1 MQTIPTPA
9 PPLPHSPPRD
19 SATVVLLRDTPQGP
33 EVFLA
38 RRHTDSDVLGGA
50 YVFPGGKLDASD
62 LQLDAHLYLDSD
74 VQALHTSLAEP
85 DLEPLR
91 AQGLYVAAVRE
102 VFEEAGVLFGQALT
116 AEQGLAA
123 MQMLRAGHDF
133 NATLAQLQ
141 LRLDTR
147 ALRPYSRWITPLSPS
162 MGSKRFD
169 TRFFVAAL
177 PAGQSAT
184 HDAHE
189 TTESIWLR
197 PRAALEQYVRGTMV
211 MAPPQTMTLA
221 HLARFGSVAEV
232 LQHCQTRPPALVFPQ
247 AMLAEDGQ
255 RILCYPGDALHDI
268 PDRAL
273 PGPTRLVQRGRRFE
287 PEAGFEAWF
296 A

>member
-1 MQTIPTPA
+1 
-9 PPLPHSPPRD
+9 
-19 SATVVLLRDTPQGP
+19 VLLRDTPDGP

-62 LQLDAHLYLDSD
+62 LQLDAALHLDCD
-74 VQALHTSLAEP
+74 PQALHTTLAEP
-85 DLEPLR
+85 SLEPQHAL
-91 AQGLYVAAVRE
+91 GLYVAAVRE
-102 VFEEAGVLFGQALT
+102 VFEEAGVLFGHALAPEQRQAAL
-116 AEQGLAA
+116 
-123 MQMLRAGHDF
+123 QMLRSGHDF
-133 NATLAQLQ
+133 NTTLASLR

-147 ALRPYSRWITPLSPS
+147 ALRPFSRWITPLSPS

-184 HDAHE
+184 HDQHE
-189 TTESIWLR
+189 TTESVWLR
-197 PRAALEQYVRGTMV
+197 PRAALAQYVRGSMV

-232 LQHCQTRPPALVFPQ
+232 LQHTQMRPPPLVFPQ
-247 AMLAEDGQ
+247 ALLAQDGQ
-255 RILCYPGDALHDI
+255 RVLCYPGDPLHDV
-268 PDRAL
+268 PLRAI

-287 PEAGFEAWF
+287 PEAGLEGWF
-296 A
+296 V

>member
-1 MQTIPTPA
+1 MQTTPA
-9 PPLPHSPPRD
+9 PPLPDSPARD
-19 SATVVLLRDTPQGP
+19 SATVVLLRDSPQGP

-62 LQLDAHLYLDSD
+62 LQLDAALHLDSD
-74 VQALHTSLAEP
+74 AQSLHTSLAEP

-116 AEQGLAA
+116 TEQGLAA
-123 MQMLRAGHDF
+123 MQMLRDGHSF

-141 LRLDTR
+141 LQLATR
-147 ALRPYSRWITPLSPS
+147 ALRPLSRWITPLSPS

-184 HDAHE
+184 HDAYE
-189 TTESIWLR
+189 TTESVWLR

-221 HLARFGSVAEV
+221 HLARFGSVDQV
-232 LQHCQTRPPALVFPQ
+232 LQHTQTRPPALVFPQ
-247 AMLAEDGQ
+247 AVLAEDGQ
-255 RILCYPGDALHDI
+255 RILCYPGDALHDVAE
-268 PDRAL
+268 RAL

-287 PEAGFEAWF
+287 PETGLEGWF